1 MTDALAYEITNDA
14 LKQKA
19 NEMRKDCTVDTYRGE
34 ILKMTASTLD
44 KHEYFGNVVVNAEDF
59 DTAFREHELIAV
71 MSAMDALIDDLH
83 EHRNTSRLQ
92 HLKAAITGGV
102 Q

>member
-1 MTDALAYEITNDA
+1 MTDALAYEITDND
-14 LKQKA
+14 LKQKL
-19 NEMRKDCTVDTYRGE
+19 NEMRESCTVDNYRGE

-59 DTAFREHELIAV
+59 DTAFREHELIGV
-71 MSAMDALIDDLH
+71 MSAMDALISDLH
-83 EHRNTSRLQ
+83 EERNMSRLQ
-92 HLKAAITGGV
+92 HLKAAITGDV